1 VEGWSFVQTLGEG
14 TYGEVKLVVKNGMG
28 MTEAVAVKIVDLKK
42 AKLSLNLIKKEIAIH
57 KMLHHENVI
66 KFYGTRK
73 EADYQYMF
81 LAYASGGELF
91 DRIEPD
97 VGMPQQQAQCFFRQ
111 LINGVEYLHSLG
123 ITHRDIKPENILL
136 DDKDVLK
143 IVDFGFATLF
153 RHKGKERLVDNSCG
167 TPPYVAPEVM
177 LDKPYHAEPAD
188 IWSCAI
194 VLVAMLAG
202 ELPWDSPNLDCD
214 EFVNW
219 LEHNIQFSPW
229 TKIGTMPL
237 ALLRKLLAESPRD
250 RYSIAAIKKDRWF
263 MKQLQQKRRL
273 SSPVSSPFT
282 KRAMSGYK
290 NITFNPVNSAL
301 NDPFSASQPEP
312 WLVDA
317 DVSEES
323 VGNLLHIG
331 LSQPAESTTM
341 LISTQCLSTP
351 CSSQTALQRL
361 VKRMT
366 RFWSCKNTFNTMT
379 EIKEVCG
386 KLDYSVK
393 QTSSMELTVT
403 TKDRRLRRLVFKIGN
418 VKTTTHRTLV
428 DVRMS
433 QGDGLEFKRR
443 YDELNKRL
451 ANLVLGQTLTGSIP

>member
-1 VEGWSFVQTLGEG
+1 PFHSVEGWSFVQTLGEG

-73 EADYQYMF
+73 EADYQ
-81 LAYASGGELF
+81 
-91 DRIEPD
+91 
-97 VGMPQQQAQCFFRQ
+97 
-111 LINGVEYLHSLG
+111 
-123 ITHRDIKPENILL
+123 DIKPENILL

-282 KRAMSGYK
+282 KRAIDHFFSQ
-290 NITFNPVNSAL
+290 
-301 NDPFSASQPEP
+301 FSASQPEP

-403 TKDRRLRRLVFKIGN
+403 TKDRRLRRLVFKVFFYPGACEIGN

-451 ANLVLGQTLTGSIP
+451 ANLVLGQTLTGSI